1 MLWCTNFKTV
11 GLTLLVLA
19 KVLWPLSRG
28 HRGYCAMRN
37 IIVRH
42 CVSGGSVC
50 HCGGTYWSRLCG
62 LSGITRVP
70 KPLYSTGQPNLVGVV
85 FVFRLAAALSRGK
98 RPRHCGRRL
107 CRSYHRPNSACT
119 AAQLQLLL
127 HLRRRWVVRCFL
139 AALVHVRRSAEFAS
153 AAMQCE
159 TTDPI
164 EPQRSSELVLL
175 LSAARGCGQCPFRR
189 VRSRRL
195 AHC

>member
-1 MLWCTNFKTV
+1 VVHKRQNCRPHSLSTCQS
-11 GLTLLVLA
+11 TLALKPWAPRLLCDE
-19 KVLWPLSRG
+19 K
-28 HRGYCAMRN
+28 H
-37 IIVRH
+37 IVRH

-50 HCGGTYWSRLCG
+50 HCGGTYWSRLCR

-70 KPLYSTGQPNLVGVV
+70 MPLYSTGQPNLVGVV

-139 AALVHVRRSAEFAS
+139 AAVVHVPRSLRQQCSARQPIRLGRSAAVNSFCCAKRCS
-153 AAMQCE
+153 RLWAV
-159 TTDPI
+159 PF
-164 EPQRSSELVLL
+164 SE
-175 LSAARGCGQCPFRR
+175 GQI
-189 VRSRRL
+189 
-195 AHC
+195 